1 MKRSAA
7 FVILLMLSA
16 CAFAG
21 DFGTYVGR
29 VVVTWNDDGRTM
41 TLVEPFAYVDPNGVR
56 WDAPAGTRIDGASIP
71 RFAWS
76 IVGGPYEGKYRAP
89 SVVHDVA
96 CNERTRDWQDVH
108 LMFHRGMLAAGV
120 DARIALIMYAAVY
133 HFGPRWPRQ
142 IVATLKA
149 ATGDD
154 ADALA
159 GKLTAANRKG
169 EKPGEVVGIVRTR
182 GPGDA
187 RQAVIR
193 FDPKPSG
200 LTPQDFEALKAA
212 IETKNLSIDDVENF
226 VGTKR

>member
-7 FVILLMLSA
+7 IVLLLVLSA
-16 CAFAG
+16 YACAD

-29 VVVTWNDDGRTM
+29 VVVAWNDDGRTM

-56 WDAPAGTRIDGASIP
+56 WDAPAGARIDGASIP

-149 ATGDD
+149 ATGDEIT
-154 ADALA
+154 ALT
-159 GKLTAANRKG
+159 GTLTASNRKN
-169 EKPGEVVGIVRTR
+169 EKPGEVVGILRTR
-182 GPGDA
+182 GPGNA

-212 IETKNLSIDDVENF
+212 IQTKNLSIDDVENF
-226 VGTKR
+226 TATTR